1 MLKKKAADLLEK
13 SAQYKRMFLL
23 APPLLFIGA
32 FFVVPIFWMI
42 RISFYPGGSF
52 EYTPGVT
59 LDHYIRFFTDPYY
72 LGTAWYTLKITLCV
86 TPFVLIFSY
95 AVSYLIATSS
105 GKRGAIYLMLIVT
118 PLFTTEVIRA
128 LGFKIILAKH
138 GIINT
143 ALLATGLLDEPLQL
157 IYNDFAI
164 VVALI
169 HSIIPY
175 ACLVLIGVL
184 VGIDKSYLE
193 AARTMGAGRIKTFWH
208 VTLPLSIP
216 GISGALVVSII
227 WCLSIY
233 SIPEFLGS
241 GAKYTM
247 TMLIEEQ
254 ILSVFNWPFADA
266 VAVILVVLTT
276 VGLTLSFKFSEKKE
290 KQYNA
295 EVTE

>member
-1 MLKKKAADLLEK
+1 MLKEKIADWLEYL
-13 SAQYKRMFLL
+13 SRYNRYFLL
-23 APPLLFIGA
+23 APPLLFIAA
-32 FFVVPIFWMI
+32 FFVVPIFWMV

-52 EYTPGVT
+52 EYEPGFT
-59 LDHYIRFFTDPYY
+59 LQHYLRFLLDPYY
-72 LGTAWYTLKITLCV
+72 LGTALYTLKITLWV
-86 TPFVLIFSY
+86 TPFVLVLSY
-95 AVSYLIATSS
+95 AVSYLIATAP
-105 GKRGAIYLMLIVT
+105 GRRGALYLMLIVT

-143 ALLATGLLDEPLQL
+143 ILLGSGLLDEPLQL

-193 AARTMGAGRIKTFWH
+193 AAKTMGAGRIKTFWH
-208 VTLPLSIP
+208 VTLPLSLP

-266 VAVILVVLTT
+266 VATILVVLTA
-276 VGLTLSFKFSEKKE
+276 VGLAVSFKYSEKKE
-290 KQYNA
+290 
-295 EVTE
+295 VD

>member
-1 MLKKKAADLLEK
+1 MLRHTIADFLEK
-13 SAQYKRMFLL
+13 CADHKFLFLL
-23 APPLLFIGA
+23 APPLVFIGA
-32 FFVVPIFWMI
+32 FFIIPIFWMI

-52 EYTPGVT
+52 EYEPGFT
-59 LDHYIRFFTDPYY
+59 LDHYLRFFLDPYY
-72 LGTAWYTLKITLCV
+72 LGTAFYTLKITLCV
-86 TPFVLIFSY
+86 TPFVLVFSY

-105 GKRGAIYLMLIVT
+105 GKKGALYLMLIVT
-118 PLFTTEVIRA
+118 PLFTTEVVRA
-128 LGFKIILAKH
+128 LGFKIFLAKH

-143 ALLATGLLDEPLQL
+143 LLLATGLFDEPLQL

-193 AARTMGAGRIKTFWH
+193 AAKTMGAGRIKTFWH

-266 VAVILVVLTT
+266 VAAILVFLTA
-276 VGLTLSFKFSEKKE
+276 VGLAVSFKFSEKKE
-290 KQYNA
+290 YK
-295 EVTE
+295 

>member
-1 MLKKKAADLLEK
+1 MLKQKAADFLERC
-13 SAQYKRMFLL
+13 ARYKRFFLL
-23 APPLLFIGA
+23 VPPLIFIGS
-32 FFVVPIFWMI
+32 FFVIPIFWMI

-52 EYTPGVT
+52 EYDPGFT
-59 LDHYIRFFTDPYY
+59 LHHYLRFFLDPYY
-72 LGTAWYTLKITLCV
+72 LGTAFYTLKITLLV
-86 TPFVLIFSY
+86 TPFVLVFSY
-95 AVSYLIATSS
+95 AISYLIATSS
-105 GKRGAIYLMLIVT
+105 GKKAALYLMLIVT

-128 LGFKIILAKH
+128 LGFKIFLAKH

-143 ALLATGLLDEPLQL
+143 ILLSTGLLDKPLQL

-193 AARTMGAGRIKTFWH
+193 AAKTMGAGRIKTFWH
-208 VTLPLSIP
+208 VTLPLSMP

-266 VAVILVVLTT
+266 VAAILVVFTT
-276 VGLTLSFKFSEKKE
+276 AGLAVSFKFSEKKE
-290 KQYNA
+290 IR
-295 EVTE
+295 